1 MTMST
6 KTAAFSI
13 IVIFLSFSLVACQQ
27 KIPKDALALSPTSL
41 KDRQLQTRIF
51 ETNNE
56 MMLLT
61 ASAGVL
67 QDSGYTIEES
77 EVSCGLIV
85 SSRDRD
91 VTETGEVVGSI
102 VVGVCLGAPVPYDT
116 RQRVV
121 ASLVTKPID
130 DKRIAVR
137 VTFQHVVWDNM
148 NNISKREQINDPE
161 IYQEFFAKLSES
173 VFLTAQEI

>member
-1 MTMST
+1 MST
-6 KTAAFSI
+6 KAAAFSI
-13 IVIFLSFSLVACQQ
+13 IVIFLSFALVACQQ

-61 ASAGVL
+61 ASAAVL

-77 EVSCGLIV
+77 EVSCGVIV
-85 SSRDRD
+85 SSRDGD
-91 VTETGEVVGSI
+91 GTETGEVVGSI
-102 VVGVCLGAPVPYDT
+102 AMGVCLGAPVPYDT
-116 RQRVV
+116 RQRVI

-137 VTFQHVVWDNM
+137 ITFQHIVWNDLNQ
-148 NNISKREQINDPE
+148 ISKLEQINDPE
-161 IYQEFFAKLSES
+161 IYQEFFAKLSKS
-173 VFLTAQEI
+173 VFLNANEI

>member
-1 MTMST
+1 MST
-6 KTAAFSI
+6 KAAAVSI
-13 IVIFLSFSLVACQQ
+13 IMVFLTFPLVACQP

-51 ETNNE
+51 ETNDE

-61 ASAGVL
+61 ASAAVF

-77 EVSCGLIV
+77 EVPCGVIV

-102 VVGVCLGAPVPYDT
+102 AAGVCLGAPLPYDT

-121 ASLVTKPID
+121 ASLVTRPID
-130 DKRIAVR
+130 DRRIAVR
-137 VTFQHVVWDNM
+137 VTFQHIVWNDQNQ
-148 NNISKREQINDPE
+148 ISKREQINDPE
-161 IYQEFFAKLSES
+161 IYREFFAKLSKS
-173 VFLTAQEI
+173 VFLTAHEI